1 MQNPGTAITTANMYY
16 LFFSVLTKNS
26 LHKFSWLLKHKGT
39 YLWTVLLPKKILI
52 LGTKIIF
59 LENSAQTLTSQRQLR
74 E

>member
-1 MQNPGTAITTANMYY
+1 ME
-16 LFFSVLTKNS
+16 
-26 LHKFSWLLKHKGT
+26 
-39 YLWTVLLPKKILI
+39 VLLPKKILI